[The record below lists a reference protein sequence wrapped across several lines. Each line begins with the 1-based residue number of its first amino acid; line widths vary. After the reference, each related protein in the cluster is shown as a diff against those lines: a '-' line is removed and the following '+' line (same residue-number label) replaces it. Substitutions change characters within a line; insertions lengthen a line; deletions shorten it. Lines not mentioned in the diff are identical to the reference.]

1 MFGSDAGGSIF
12 SADAD
17 GLLESEE
24 SSDGPPAVGADCCEL
39 TPELLAL
46 LGLPADAFGDRTL
59 VPDVELLHH
68 IRTCSEH
75 PEPPP
80 PAPRERVHS
89 LGARRAE
96 TVPTRVPSNPLPP
109 LARVTSIDR
118 QRTRTAPAS
127 VFADSML
134 SLIHI

>member
-1 MFGSDAGGSIF
+1 MTPEGDVGTPALADAAPQNLWQRMFGSDAGASIF

-24 SSDGPPAVGADCCEL
+24 SSDGPPAAGADCCEL

-46 LGLPADAFGDRTL
+46 LGLPADAFGERTL

-75 PEPPP
+75 PEPAP

-96 TVPTRVPSNPLPP
+96 RPR
-109 LARVTSIDR
+109 
-118 QRTRTAPAS
+118 AP
-127 VFADSML
+127 D
-134 SLIHI
+134 